1 MRDFFINAFEK
12 LVGVVIVLLLIGV
25 VIGAGAVGFA
35 PPQPGQ
41 PSGILP
47 ALGILIFGLIYV
59 IFIGG
64 ALYLGLGIYQNTKRM
79 ADAMDRQQP

>member
-25 VIGAGAVGFA
+25 VIGAIGAAFA
-35 PPQPGQ
+35 PSQPGQ
-41 PSGILP
+41 PSGILLSI
-47 ALGILIFGLIYV
+47 AILLGGLIYV
-59 IFIGG
+59 IFVGG

-79 ADAMDRQQP
+79 AEALDRREP

>member
-1 MRDFFINAFEK
+1 MPSKNSSVSS
-12 LVGVVIVLLLIGV
+12 LSCYLSVSC
-25 VIGAGAVGFA
+25 GAGAVGFA

-47 ALGILIFGLIYV
+47 AIGILIGGFIYV